1 MFYYNE
7 LKPILNKISSNSE
20 DLTSIQ
26 LSHKKITDKN
36 LLQISDALQT
46 NTTVD
51 EIWLTN
57 NFITEVG
64 SLAGVLERN
73 DQVTEVYL
81 GGNKIGDQGGK
92 NAYQSYEFCVI
103 SSFDAMS
110 TQFIPLLCY
119 HIMSPSNSFM
129 YCRTNSKEYH
139 HN

>member
-46 NTTVD
+46 NTNVD

-92 NAYQSYEFCVI
+92 TC
-103 SSFDAMS
+103 
-110 TQFIPLLCY
+110 IPEWR
-119 HIMSPSNSFM
+119 M
-129 YCRTNSKEYH
+129 
-139 HN
+139 